1 MQALRAIIEYAYI
14 IATILSLIVGIVLFV
29 HGLFNR
35 KHKKLAVEDELEEA
49 KNESACNEAELKLVK
64 DIIPLAINEA
74 ERTPTIKGV
83 TKKMVA
89 LSNILLRCNDEKID
103 YETYKD
109 FIAEQLETLITFSK
123 HINARKE

>member
-1 MQALRAIIEYAYI
+1 MIVLNEIIKYAYI
-14 IATILSLIVGIVLFV
+14 IACILSLIGGIVLYV

-35 KHKKLAVEDELEEA
+35 KHKKLAIEDELEEA

>member
-1 MQALRAIIEYAYI
+1 MFVLNEIIKYAYI
-14 IATILSLIVGIVLFV
+14 IASILSLIGGIVLYV
-29 HGLFNR
+29 HGIFTR
-35 KHKKLAVEDELEEA
+35 KHKKLAIEDDLEEV

-64 DIIPLAINEA
+64 DIIPSAINEA
-74 ERTPTIKGV
+74 ETTPAIKGL

-89 LSNILLRCNDEKID
+89 LSNILLKCNEAKID

-109 FIAEQLETLITFSK
+109 FIAEQLEALITFSK